1 MSWPRLQ
8 CVISTQWYTLGRG
21 TTHNCQTSFW
31 GKINLFQYVTC
42 QLRNCQKVDPRFT
55 SVMKVMYCL
64 RIIGIIKTLT
74 DWLTSTRI
82 MRTPKKVRMYL
93 YVFCDSC
100 FIFSRT
106 FRRQNWLIYCWV
118 HPGGKAGGRASDL
131 VNNLC

>member
-31 GKINLFQYVTC
+31 GKIHLFQYVTC
-42 QLRNCQKVDPRFT
+42 QLRNCQIGDPRFT

-64 RIIGIIKTLT
+64 RIIGIIKTY
-74 DWLTSTRI
+74 WLTSTRI

-118 HPGGKAGGRASDL
+118 HPGGKAGGRAFDL
-131 VNNLC
+131 VNNLR

>member
-8 CVISTQWYTLGRG
+8 CVISTQWHTLGRG
-21 TTHNCQTSFW
+21 TTYNWQT
-31 GKINLFQYVTC
+31 INLFQFVTF
-42 QLRNCQKVDPRFT
+42 QLWNCQIVDPRFT

-64 RIIGIIKTLT
+64 RLIGIIKTLT

-131 VNNLC
+131 VNNLR